1 MIFTRETRP
10 AIMPRGTVV
19 VSLTTPS
26 TRKRTRIDLSSGSK
40 WMSEAPRSTASATIE
55 RTSFTTGASS
65 ADSRSSTTGRSSASS
80 SISSTAASRRPR
92 RPRSASTSSSVATA
106 RRIS

>member
-1 MIFTRETRP
+1 MIFTRDTRP
-10 AIMPRGTVV
+10 ATIPRGTVV

-65 ADSRSSTTGRSSASS
+65 ADSRSSMIGASS
-80 SISSTAASRRPR
+80 SSSVISSTVASRRPM
-92 RPRSASTSSSVATA
+92 RPSSASTSSSVATT